1 MRQDEDEIEIDLQK
15 LLLALWKKAWLILLS
30 TILGGALFLAYT
42 VFLITPLYKASAML
56 YVNNSSFS
64 VGNTSFSISNSDLV
78 AAQSLVDT
86 YVVIL
91 KTRPTLERVI
101 ADTGVD
107 YDYEELYEMIEAAPV
122 NSTEIFEIEVT
133 SPDPQEAELIANS
146 IATILPDRIS
156 DIVDGS
162 SVRIVQHA
170 VVPAHK
176 DSPSL
181 AKNTAIGLVLGFMAS
196 CGVIVLLELLD
207 SQIHDQE
214 TLIELY
220 QLPVM
225 AVIPDLLESQKVGNG
240 YGYGSSS
247 KRTATNDLKE
257 KR

>member
-1 MRQDEDEIEIDLQK
+1 MRQNDDEIEIDLQK
-15 LLLALWKKAWLILLS
+15 LLLALWKKAWLILLC
-30 TILGGALFLAYT
+30 TIVGGALFLAFT
-42 VFLITPLYKASAML
+42 FFFITPLYKASAML

-64 VGNTSFSISNSDLV
+64 VGSTSFSISNSDLV

-91 KTRPTLERVI
+91 KTRPTLDRVI

-107 YDYEELYEMIEAAPV
+107 YTYEELYEMIEAAPV

-133 SPDPQEAELIANS
+133 SPDPQEAEAIANS
-146 IATILPDRIS
+146 IATVLPNRIS

-162 SVRIVQHA
+162 SVRIVQSA
-170 VVPAHK
+170 VVPAEK

-181 AKNTAIGLVLGFMAS
+181 GKNTAIGAVLGFIACCS
-196 CGVIVLLELLD
+196 VIVMLELMD

-214 TLIELY
+214 TLVELY
-220 QLPVM
+220 HLPVM
-225 AVIPDLLESQKVGNG
+225 AVIPDLLESQKVGSN
-240 YGYGSSS
+240 YGYGASPKRAES
-247 KRTATNDLKE
+247 KDLKE